1 MFCNNCGS
9 LLLGIPNKN
18 GVVTCFECYDDAKP
32 DEEHIN
38 NKTTQ
43 YVEKR
48 TYDVIENIKKV
59 TTDSYPCPKC
69 GGREATCELRQMD
82 QTDEPEV
89 AFLECQ
95 ICNHGWR
102 D

>member
-1 MFCNNCGS
+1 MKCLSCKHTWKRTKFTEYVS
-9 LLLGIPNKN
+9 LL
-18 GVVTCFECYDDAKP
+18 
-32 DEEHIN
+32 
-38 NKTTQ
+38 
-43 YVEKR
+43 
-48 TYDVIENIKKV
+48 
-59 TTDSYPCPKC
+59 SSCPKC